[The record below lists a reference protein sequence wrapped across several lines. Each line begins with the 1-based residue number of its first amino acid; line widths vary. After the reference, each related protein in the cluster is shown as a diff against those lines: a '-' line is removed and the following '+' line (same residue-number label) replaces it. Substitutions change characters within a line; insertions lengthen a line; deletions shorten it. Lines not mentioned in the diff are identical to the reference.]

1 MKAWFKKFLLLFWPW
16 SKIDELERMLAELHG
31 MLDRAHDR
39 YWEANRLAFN
49 QHLQKWMAN
58 ANVYYGPDPFNEGQ
72 TKYMIELY
80 NRGMTAREAIDSI
93 RIAEGR
99 LQGWER

>member
-16 SKIDELERMLAELHG
+16 SRIDELEKMLAELHG
-31 MLDRAHDR
+31 MLDRAHQR
-39 YWEANRLAFN
+39 YWEAERLAFN
-49 QHLQKWMAN
+49 QHLQIWMAN
-58 ANVYYGPDPFNEGQ
+58 ANMLYGPEPFRDGQ
-72 TKYMIELY
+72 KKVMIDLY